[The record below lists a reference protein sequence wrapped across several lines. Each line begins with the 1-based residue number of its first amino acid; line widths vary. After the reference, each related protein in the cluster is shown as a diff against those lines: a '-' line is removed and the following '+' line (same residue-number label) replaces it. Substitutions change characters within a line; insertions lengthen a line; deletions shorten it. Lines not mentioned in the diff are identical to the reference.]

1 MIFYSFS
8 AAKTVNTFI
17 GVWRDKNTIHMSI
30 EVTIRRRCQSEDRLA
45 VSKALAKVKKEIL
58 FREFRVF
65 CQLLIMVRDGGRD
78 RGRGL
83 PATCQGGR

>member
-17 GVWRDKNTIHMSI
+17 GVRRDKNTIHMSI
-30 EVTIRRRCQSEDRLA
+30 EVTRRFQSVDRLA
-45 VSKALAKVKKEIL
+45 VSKALAKVKKEIF

-65 CQLLIMVRDGGRD
+65 CQLLIMGRDGGRD

>member
-17 GVWRDKNTIHMSI
+17 GVRRDKNTIHMSI
-30 EVTIRRRCQSEDRLA
+30 EVTRRFQSVDRLA
-45 VSKALAKVKKEIL
+45 VSKALLKVKKEIF

-65 CQLLIMVRDGGRD
+65 CQLLIMGRDGGRD
-78 RGRGL
+78 RGRRM

>member
-17 GVWRDKNTIHMSI
+17 GVRRDKNTIHMSI
-30 EVTIRRRCQSEDRLA
+30 EVTRRCQSVDRLA
-45 VSKALAKVKKEIL
+45 VSKALAKVKKEIF

-65 CQLLIMVRDGGRD
+65 CQLLIMGRDGGRD